1 MVPLLLLLPPLHV
14 WPGFC
19 FAIYDEL
26 LLISSETKR
35 TCGQRVNLLAVTVR
49 VKAIMRRDRGVQLS

>member
-1 MVPLLLLLPPLHV
+1 MIPLLLLLPPLHV

-35 TCGQRVNLLAVTVR
+35 TCGQHVNLLAVTVH
-49 VKAIMRRDRGVQLS
+49 VKAIGPNT